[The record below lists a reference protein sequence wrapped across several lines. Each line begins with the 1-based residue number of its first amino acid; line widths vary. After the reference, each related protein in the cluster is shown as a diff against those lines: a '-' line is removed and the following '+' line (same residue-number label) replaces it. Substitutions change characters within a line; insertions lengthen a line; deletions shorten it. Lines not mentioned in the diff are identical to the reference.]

1 LAVYRFSRVSEFFQ
15 VTNRAHARQDASS
28 AILQMNS
35 LRVAVIG
42 TPRCG
47 NTWVRSVLGDVLKL
61 EQLAVHNYAELEAIP
76 KRAIVQLHWYREPR
90 FQSFLRDHGFR
101 TLVLTRHPLDVLV
114 SILNFIRHEPL
125 TARWLEG
132 NAEIPAALVGQPPT
146 SREFLQYATS
156 WGAEN
161 ILGISYQWW
170 HDSDTV
176 KARYEELVL
185 RPQQTL
191 ISLARAFDPGAEDEN
206 GAIGRFSL
214 PFFRNLP
221 NKHGWQ
227 GRPGL
232 WRELIVYFDARSI
245 YKRHKRVFDTMNYT
259 VRPYVLS
266 RAGALKRWKELTA
279 EEATNGS

>member
-1 LAVYRFSRVSEFFQ
+1 MS
-15 VTNRAHARQDASS
+15 
-28 AILQMNS
+28 S

-47 NTWVRSVLGDVLKL
+47 NTWVRSVLGDILRL
-61 EQLAVHNYAELEAIP
+61 EQFAVHNYAELESIP
-76 KRAIVQLHWYREPR
+76 ERAIVQLHWYREPC
-90 FQSFLRDHGFR
+90 FQRFLRDYGFK
-101 TLVLTRHPLDVLV
+101 TLVLSRHPLDVLV
-114 SILNFIRHEPL
+114 SILNFIRYEPA

-132 NAEIPAALVGQPPT
+132 NAEIPPSLIGQPPT

-170 HDSDTV
+170 HDPDVV
-176 KARYEELVL
+176 KVRYEELVM
-185 RPQQTL
+185 RPHETL
-191 ISLARAFDPGAEDEN
+191 LSLARVFDPQAQDAN
-206 GAIGRFSL
+206 GAINRFNL

-232 WRELIVYFDARSI
+232 WRELIVYFDARCI
-245 YKRHKRVFDTMNYT
+245 YKRHKRVFDVMDYS
-259 VRPYVLS
+259 VRPYLLS
-266 RAGALKRWKELTA
+266 RAGALRRWQELTTEKA
-279 EEATNGS
+279 ISR

>member
-1 LAVYRFSRVSEFFQ
+1 
-15 VTNRAHARQDASS
+15 
-28 AILQMNS
+28 MNS

-47 NTWVRSVLGDVLKL
+47 NTWVRYVLGDILKL
-61 EQLAVHNYAELEAIP
+61 EQLAVHNYTELKSIP
-76 KRAIVQLHWYREPR
+76 DRAIVQLHWYREPR
-90 FQSFLRDHGFR
+90 FQRFLRDYGFK

-114 SILNFIRHEPL
+114 SILNFIRYEPQ

-132 NAEIPAALVGQPPT
+132 NAEIPPSLIGQPPT

-161 ILGISYQWW
+161 VLGISYQWW
-170 HDSDTV
+170 HDLDAV
-176 KARYEELVL
+176 KVRYEELVK
-185 RPQQTL
+185 RPHEAL
-191 ISLARAFDPGAEDEN
+191 LSLARMFDRDALDEN
-206 GAIGRFSL
+206 GAISRFSL

-245 YKRHKRVFDTMNYT
+245 YKRHKRVFDVMEYS
-259 VRPYVLS
+259 VRPYLLS
-266 RAGALKRWKELTA
+266 RSGALRRWKELTT
-279 EEATNGS
+279 EKTVPL